1 MDVNHSRR
9 PLKLKR
15 SFYADGEKK
24 MNTHKSE
31 RGQAIVLIAIA
42 LVAIFGFAALAVD
55 GGRSYSEKRR
65 AQNAADSAA
74 YAAARAA
81 ADGENWRQAALN
93 QAAMNDYNDT
103 DAAPNPGSVMD
114 VMVYHPPVDGPYSPG
129 EIHSG
134 EDPNEYYQ
142 VKIRVAIDKIFS
154 QIVFPGKEEISVE
167 AVTKAKPIKAVSFGN
182 AMHATN
188 HNACKAVWFDGG
200 GNTSVDGGN
209 VFSNSEAVGNC
220 ASGQQ
225 NGSGAVTVTNGDIQ
239 VVGSWRQVGGS
250 GAVSPNPLEGEED
263 GVYHEILEDV
273 PEPDCSSLPN
283 RNDSNQALQPG
294 RYAGGIAIHNGTW
307 TMAPGIYCLSNDFSV
322 NGGSLNGKGV
332 LIVMLDG
339 SVGMEGNAN
348 ISLLR
353 ADNIVDS
360 AGNQFGGMLFYMP
373 KYNQGGIDLGGN
385 SGTMYAGTIY
395 APGTRSSSKP
405 KCTFGGNSGTLG
417 YNANIICD
425 TIQVHGNANLVI
437 QYKAEQNYRLPPMI
451 ELSE

>member
-1 MDVNHSRR
+1 
-9 PLKLKR
+9 
-15 SFYADGEKK
+15 

-31 RGQAIVLIAIA
+31 RGQAVVLIAIA
-42 LVAIFGFAALAVD
+42 LVVVFGFAALAVD

-65 AQNAADSAA
+65 AQNAADAAA

-81 ADGENWRQAALN
+81 SEGENWQQAALD
-93 QAAMNDYNDT
+93 QLAMNDYT
-103 DAAPNPGSVMD
+103 DPDASPNPGSVMD
-114 VMVYHPPVDGPYSPG
+114 VMVYHPPLDGPYSPD
-129 EIHSG
+129 EIQPN

-167 AVTKAKPIKAVSFGN
+167 AVTKAKPITAVSFGN

-188 HNACKAVWFDGG
+188 YDACKAVWFDGG
-200 GNTSVDGGN
+200 GETSVDGGN

-225 NGSGAVTVTNGDIQ
+225 NGSGDVTVTNGDIQ

-250 GAVSPNPLEGEED
+250 GSVSPNPLEGEED

-273 PEPDCSSLPN
+273 PEPDCSGLPSQT
-283 RNDSNQALQPG
+283 DSNHALQPG
-294 RYAGGIAIHNGTW
+294 RYAGGITIHNGTW
-307 TMAPGIYCLSNDFSV
+307 TMAPGMYCLSDDFTV
-322 NGGSLNGKGV
+322 NGGSLKGSGL

-339 SVGMEGNAN
+339 SVGIEGNAD
-348 ISLLR
+348 ISLRR
-353 ADNIVDS
+353 ADNIEDS

-373 KYNQGGIDLGGN
+373 EDNQGGIDLGGN
-385 SGTMYAGTIY
+385 SGTTYAGTIY
-395 APGTRSSSKP
+395 APGPRSSSKP

-417 YNANIICD
+417 FNANIICN
-425 TIQVHGNANLVI
+425 TIQVHGNANVVI
-437 QYKAEQNYRLPPMI
+437 HYKAEQNYRLPPMI